1 MDTAVASH
9 DGKVYVVGGYD
20 GNYPVQDANVY
31 APAANS
37 WSPIAPLP
45 ERLQAASAGFIG
57 NTLYVAGAGTSS
69 ATRAPT
75 LYAYDPG
82 TNTWSTVASLPAGV
96 AAAGSAVA
104 GGKLD
109 VIGGCTGACG
119 ATTTAAYSYDPGN
132 DSWSQLPDYPVG
144 WPSPPVAGWTPTWC
158 ARACG
163 GTVAWMSAGTTGFT
177 LTQVRP

>member
-1 MDTAVASH
+1 MPTSTPRPPTP
-9 DGKVYVVGGYD
+9 G
-20 GNYPVQDANVY
+20 
-31 APAANS
+31 
-37 WSPIAPLP
+37 SPIAPLP

-57 NTLYVAGAGTSS
+57 NTLYVAGGWDEFGNASTDV
-69 ATRAPT
+69 
-75 LYAYDPG
+75 YVYDPG

-132 DSWSQLPDYPVG
+132 DSWSQLPDYPVAMAF
-144 WPSPPVAGWTPTWC
+144 P
-158 ARACG
+158 ACG
-163 GTVAWMSAGTTGFT
+163 GVDADVVCAG
-177 LTQVRP
+177 VRRHGGLDVGGYHRVRR